1 MAKERHTDK
10 GFNEVPRESVELDG
24 KIITAAKSTMVA
36 EDYMEGYPLPEPR
49 LHMKQGKV

>member
-1 MAKERHTDK
+1 MAKEKHTDK
-10 GFNEVPRESVELDG
+10 GFNEVPKESAELDG

-36 EDYMEGYPLPEPR
+36 ESYEKGYPLPAGA